1 MIVIVIVTVI
11 VAVIMTMVMAVAV
24 VVTMA
29 VAVGMA
35 MVMRV
40 RVVMIVIMIVP
51 VAMAVAVAVAV
62 VMSVSAI
69 MSVCMIMGMAVGSL
83 VGGAN
88 VFDPEAWGAVADD
101 SANGIEIPKDVLQCI
116 FGLLVVTEQQ
126 PHTSTKAQSICQ
138 NVQEDALHVLVA
150 MVVVVVATMS
160 MCVSVTHRSETDNVD
175 YQAKHTNDQE
185 LVEAA
190 KLMAFPNALERI

>member
-51 VAMAVAVAVAV
+51 VAMAVAVAV